1 MSVKIRLK
9 RLGTK
14 NKPFWRVVVADSK
27 MPRDGRFIEELGYYD
42 PKTNPAKYHIKEERA
57 KYWLSVGAQPS
68 DVVRSILKKK
78 GIAQKS
84 KSGKK

>member
-14 NKPFWRVVVADSK
+14 NKPFWRIVVADSK

-42 PKTNPAKYHIKEERA
+42 PKTNPARYEIKEERA
-57 KYWLSVGAQPS
+57 KHWLSVGAQPS
-68 DVVRSILKKK
+68 EVVRSILKRK
-78 GIAQKS
+78 GISRKTNS
-84 KSGKK
+84 DKK

>member
-14 NKPFWRVVVADSK
+14 NKPFWRIVVADSR
-27 MPRDGRFIEELGYYD
+27 MPRDGRFIEEIGYYD
-42 PKTNPAKYHIKEERA
+42 PKTNPAKYEVKEARA

-68 DVVRSILKKK
+68 EVVGSILKKK
-78 GIAQKS
+78 GIQKE
-84 KSGKK
+84 KTKK